1 MAPREERLATIPV
14 YTRFAGGRKAL
25 TRARLQEGLDL
36 LHLLWTE
43 PEVRG
48 ADHAL
53 HLLRRAHADDGRRH
67 RRMAQRP
74 RDGHYARRAA
84 VALADGAQQFG
95 QLQIAG
101 EPRLTCNLEL
111 AELQRSEE

>member
-48 ADHAL
+48 ADPAL
-53 HLLRRAHADDGRRH
+53 HLLRRAHADDRRRH

-84 VALADGAQQFG
+84 VALAD
-95 QLQIAG
+95 
-101 EPRLTCNLEL
+101 
-111 AELQRSEE
+111 RSEEHTSELQSHCNL